1 MACAC
6 NKAGRGIQSSV
17 KNPYF
22 RSTKSGDARAG
33 PIHSRTFT
41 GTSGGSDLKVTLRG
55 NVPRL
60 LNFAG

>member
-1 MACAC
+1 MAGAC

-55 NVPRL
+55 NV
-60 LNFAG
+60 